1 MSLNIIVDADVSSA
15 SQKISK
21 FSIEVK
27 KSFESIN
34 TVLEKTSNGF
44 QYRSADM
51 QKNIGN
57 FSKASTNSLTALSLV
72 LQDLPFGFIGIQNNL
87 PGLTQGFAQMSANA
101 KNGAS
106 VLAQL
111 RGALLGPAGLFLAF
125 SAVTAAVT
133 YAIKEYGSLG
143 NAFNALISNTKQLSK
158 EQKEIAANVAEEGT
172 KALTLYSL
180 YVNLEGQ
187 RKKQYEIIKKLN
199 DISPEYFGNLDA
211 EKVKIDELKGSI
223 DRYIDSFIGK
233 IYIESQQKK
242 ITELITKYAEKISL
256 VIDRELELDKI
267 NKRKAD
273 AAKNLIKDYE
283 LLAETQKNAGDIA
296 IGIQKPVIKQTTGEV
311 ITQLREQLR
320 GAVEE
325 VFKSVGKFKNYIDIG
340 EIFGDPKK
348 SKAIKEKVDYMTTFV
363 IPNLLKQKR
372 KDVKLEI
379 IPEFKF
385 QPPNLQESDLIKNLR
400 IQQQILA
407 QEYLKMRDIMAGVF
421 FNPIEDLFTNFFET
435 GKFAFKAFGDAVLKE
450 IQRIVARIIATGIIR
465 LLASI
470 LIPGGATA
478 AKGLGLMQGGLGGI
492 LSDIF
497 GGGGRS
503 MSPSFSGIGGGGFG
517 MTGQVNLV
525 LRGQDLVG
533 AINRTNSTINR
544 VG

>member
-1 MSLNIIVDADVSSA
+1 MALIIEGQADF
-15 SQKISK
+15 SQAQK
-21 FSIEVK
+21 SI
-27 KSFESIN
+27 
-34 TVLEKTSNGF
+34 
-44 QYRSADM
+44 DD
-51 QKNIGN
+51 
-57 FSKASTNSLTALSLV
+57 FSKRSRIALTNLSLV
-72 LQDLPFGFIGIQNNL
+72 VQDLPYGFIGIQNNL
-87 PGLTQGFAQMSANA
+87 PALSQSFAQLSAEAGGTQNA
-101 KNGAS
+101 LKQIAAGL
-106 VLAQL
+106 V
-111 RGALLGPAGLFLAF
+111 GPAGLFLAF
-125 SAVTAAVT
+125 SAVTSAVT
-133 YAIKEYGSLG
+133 FAVQKYGSLG
-143 NAFNALISNTKQLSK
+143 GAIDALIFGYRTLSK
-158 EQKEIAANVAEEGT
+158 EQKQTAANVAEEGT

-187 RKKQYEIIKKLN
+187 RQKQYEIIKKLN

-267 NKRKAD
+267 NQRKANS
-273 AAKNLIKDYE
+273 AKKLIDDLT
-283 LLAETQKNAGDIA
+283 LLNETQQKAGDIA
-296 IGIQKPVIKQTTGEV
+296 IGVQKPVIKQTTGEV
-311 ITQLREQLR
+311 IAQLRGQLR

-348 SKAIKEKVDYMTTFV
+348 SKALKEKVDYFRTAV
-363 IPNLLKQKR
+363 IDNLLRKNR
-372 KDVKLEI
+372 KDLKLEVI
-379 IPEFKF
+379 TDFKYI
-385 QPPNLQESDLIKNLR
+385 PPNLQESDLIKNLR

-407 QEYLKMRDIMAGVF
+407 QEYLKMKDIMAGVF

-435 GKFAFKAFGDAVLKE
+435 GKFAFKSFGDAVLKE
-450 IQRIVARIIATGIIR
+450 IQRLVSRIIATGIIR

-470 LIPGGATA
+470 LMPGGAAA
-478 AKGLGLMQGGLGGI
+478 AKGFGLIQGGLGGI
-492 LSDIF
+492 LGDIF

-503 MSPSFSGIGGGGFG
+503 MSPSFSGVGGGGFG
-517 MTGQVNLV
+517 MSGQVNVV